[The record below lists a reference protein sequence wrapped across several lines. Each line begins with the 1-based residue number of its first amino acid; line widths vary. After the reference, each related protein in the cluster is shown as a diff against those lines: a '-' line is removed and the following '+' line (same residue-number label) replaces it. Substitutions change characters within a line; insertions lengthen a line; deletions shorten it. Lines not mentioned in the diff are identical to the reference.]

1 MSAAAGGRL
10 AGRVALVTGAGGGI
24 GRAIALRLG
33 AEGAAVALMDLAA
46 ARDTLGQ
53 TEAAVRESG
62 ARCAS
67 AVGDVADPGSVAQA
81 LAALQAALGPIDCLV
96 NNAGLTGHIAALT
109 RMSAA
114 GWERELAVNL
124 SGPFHLTQALLP
136 GMVERRWGRIVNIS
150 SVAALGGLYYQA
162 GYSASKAGLLGLTRT
177 VVLEHA
183 RHGITCNAVLPGLIG
198 TPAVL
203 GMPPAV
209 LNDAVALT
217 PARRTGEPAE
227 IASVVAFLCSP
238 EAAFVNGAE
247 IPVDGGGH
255 LSPVV
260 LGSGRELRERQA
272 AQRGEGQ
279 LIATVPAACTVTERP
294 TDAA

>member
-1 MSAAAGGRL
+1 MSAAAAGRL

-24 GRAIALRLG
+24 GRAIAQRLA
-33 AEGAAVALMDLAA
+33 AEGAALALMDLAA
-46 ARDTLGQ
+46 AADPLDATAALVRQ
-53 TEAAVRESG
+53 TG

-67 AVGDVADPGSVAQA
+67 ASGDVASPESVAQA
-81 LAALQAALGPIDCLV
+81 LVALQAALGPIDCLV

-109 RMSAA
+109 RMSAQ

-124 SGPFHLTQALLP
+124 SGPFHLIQALLP
-136 GMVERRWGRIVNIS
+136 GMIERGWGRIVNIS

-162 GYSASKAGLLGLTRT
+162 GYSASKAGLLGLTRN

-227 IASVVAFLCSP
+227 IAAVVAFLCRSIRTLLRS
-238 EAAFVNGAE
+238 ARVLIVCVDRALLRSAE
-247 IPVDGGGH
+247 VF
-255 LSPVV
+255 
-260 LGSGRELRERQA
+260 ERF
-272 AQRGEGQ
+272 
-279 LIATVPAACTVTERP
+279 ACDRP
-294 TDAA
+294 FCLP